1 MAMLLENKHA
11 VIYGAGGAIGAAVAR
26 TFAREGARVFLV
38 GRTLAPLEALTQEIT
53 QAGDVAEAALVDAL
67 DEESVER
74 HLSEVVRSAGRV
86 DISFNAISISY
97 IQGDPLTELSVEQ
110 FTRPIAD
117 AMKTQFLTTRAAARQ
132 MRRQGA
138 GVILALTAS
147 PARLAVANS
156 GNFGVACAAIEGLC
170 RQLAAD
176 HGPSGVRVVCLRSAG
191 SPDGAVVSEVMRQL
205 AEQEGI
211 TREAFEARIAERT
224 LLKRMPRLAE
234 VANVAALM
242 ASDRA
247 GAITGMVANVTCG
260 EIVD

>member
-1 MAMLLENKHA
+1 MDMLLQSKYA
-11 VIYGAGGAIGAAVAR
+11 IIYGAGGAIGAAVAR
-26 TFAREGARVFLV
+26 TFAREGARLFLV
-38 GRTLAPLEALTQEIT
+38 GRTLDPLEALAREIT
-53 QAGDVAEAALVDAL
+53 QAGGMAETALVDAL
-67 DEESVER
+67 DEDAVER
-74 HLSEVVRSAGRV
+74 HLSAVVRSTGRV
-86 DISFNAISISY
+86 DISFNAISINY
-97 IQGDPLTELSVEQ
+97 IQGAPLTDLSVEE
-110 FTRPIAD
+110 FLPPLTD
-117 AMKTQFLTTRAAARQ
+117 VMKTQFLTTRAAARQ

-138 GVILALTAS
+138 GVILALTAT

-176 HGPSGVRVVCLRSAG
+176 HGPYGVRVVCLRSAG

-224 LLKRMPRLAE
+224 MLKRMPKLTE
-234 VANVAALM
+234 VANVAALL

-247 GAITGMVANVTCG
+247 GAVTGMVANVTCG
-260 EIVD
+260 EIAD

>member
-1 MAMLLENKHA
+1 MLLQDKHA
-11 VIYGAGGAIGAAVAR
+11 VIYGAGGAIGGAVAR
-26 TFAREGARVFLV
+26 TFAREGARVFLA
-38 GRTLAPLEALTQEIT
+38 GRNLAPIGALAQEIT
-53 QAGDVAEAALVDAL
+53 QAGGMAEAALVDAL
-67 DEESVER
+67 DEEAVER
-74 HLSEVVRSAGRV
+74 HLGEVIRSTGRI
-86 DISFNAISISY
+86 DISFNAISIRY
-97 IQGDPLTELSVEQ
+97 LQGAPLNEMSVEE
-110 FTRPIAD
+110 FLPPLAD
-117 AMKTQFLTTRAAARQ
+117 VMKTQFLTTRAAARQ
-132 MRRQGA
+132 MRSQGA

-147 PARLAVANS
+147 PGRLAVANS

-176 HGPSGVRVVCLRSAG
+176 HGPAGVRVVCLRSAG

-224 LLKRMPRLAE
+224 LLKRMPKLAE

-260 EIVD
+260 EIAD